1 MATGTRGTRWSGIP
15 GGKDDV
21 FDRIK
26 EDVAKGKKGRDVDSS
41 KLSGGAKEAVRE
53 AGRRADTRNVGRGG
67 AAQAAL
73 SAGYELGREI
83 DESGIPFTGGVG
95 KGIGKKVVD
104 KSGLGRAAEKSAN
117 SRDKVELSKSSKE
130 RLADMEIDETMR
142 EVDRDIKATK
152 EYSGKDKPSEYRG
165 DDAFKRG
172 GKVKK
177 MASGGMTASRRADG
191 IATKG
196 KTKCKMY

>member
-1 MATGTRGTRWSGIP
+1 MATGIRGTRWSGIP

-21 FDRIK
+21 FQRIK
-26 EDVAKGKKGRDVDSS
+26 EDAAKGKKGRDVDSS
-41 KLSGGAKEAVRE
+41 KLTGGAKEAVRE
-53 AGRRADTRNVGRGG
+53 AGRRADTRNIGRGG
-67 AAQAAL
+67 AGQAAL
-73 SAGYELGREI
+73 SAGYTLGRAI
-83 DESGIPFTGGVG
+83 DEETGVG
-95 KGIGKKVVD
+95 KKLVEG
-104 KSGLGRAAEKSAN
+104 SGLGRAAEKAAN
-117 SRDKVELSKSSKE
+117 RRDKVELSKSAKE
-130 RLADMEIDETMR
+130 RLADMEVDETMR

-172 GKVKK
+172 GRVKK
-177 MASGGMTASRRADG
+177 MASGGMTASKRADG

>member
-21 FDRIK
+21 FDRFK
-26 EDVAKGKKGRDVDSS
+26 EDLAKGKKGRDVDSS
-41 KLSGGAKEAVRE
+41 KLTGGAKEAVRE

-73 SAGYELGREI
+73 SAGYEVGRAI
-83 DESGIPFTGGVG
+83 DESTGL
-95 KGIGKKVVD
+95 GKKMVE
-104 KSGLGRAAEKSAN
+104 KSGLGRAAEKSAS

-142 EVDRDIKATK
+142 EVDAERKARK
-152 EYSGKDKPSEYRG
+152 YAEKDKPSEYRG
-165 DDAFKRG
+165 DDEFKRG
-172 GKVKK
+172 GRVKK
-177 MASGGMTASRRADG
+177 MASGGMTASKRADG

>member
-21 FDRIK
+21 FDRFK
-26 EDVAKGKKGRDVDSS
+26 EDLAKGKKGRDVDSS
-41 KLSGGAKEAVRE
+41 KLTGGAKEAVRE

-73 SAGYELGREI
+73 SAGYEVGRAI
-83 DESGIPFTGGVG
+83 DESTGL
-95 KGIGKKVVD
+95 GKKMVE
-104 KSGLGRAAEKSAN
+104 KSGLGRAAEKSAS

-142 EVDRDIKATK
+142 EVDRDIKAAK

-165 DDAFKRG
+165 DDEFKRG
-172 GKVKK
+172 GRVKK
-177 MASGGMTASRRADG
+177 MASGGMAASKRADG